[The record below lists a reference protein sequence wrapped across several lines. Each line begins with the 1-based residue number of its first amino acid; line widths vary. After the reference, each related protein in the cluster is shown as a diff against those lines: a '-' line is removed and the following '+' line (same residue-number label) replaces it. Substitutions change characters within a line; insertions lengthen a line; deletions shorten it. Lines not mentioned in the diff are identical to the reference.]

1 MTMYTGI
8 NTFLAVLAS
17 AAAFGSLNKMR
28 WRETRPCLMLA
39 MLLIGI
45 GLAGQA
51 LGLIK
56 QEWAYYADTAL
67 YGGVF
72 ALVISS
78 QRVHSWALERWANP
92 IAMSVATV
100 TAALFLFGLLGGC
113 SRAHAQ
119 ALDKPIFVVALEQLD
134 GDLVYAR
141 SVMIAV
147 PRPAGGHFGLILN
160 KPSRFT
166 MAQAFPDHGPSAAVR
181 DPIYF
186 GGPTAPQTVFAVT
199 RADASPGRL
208 SRELMPGIWLMTNAA
223 VIDAF
228 IEQTPNAA
236 RYYTG
241 LVLWKPGELAEEVRR
256 GLMVLRPV
264 DPAKLFRPDTSTLYD
279 ELVPSGRKS
288 PLES

>member
-1 MTMYTGI
+1 MLVGLRQLPAR
-8 NTFLAVLAS
+8 LARAFVL
-17 AAAFGSLNKMR
+17 
-28 WRETRPCLMLA
+28 
-39 MLLIGI
+39 
-45 GLAGQA
+45 
-51 LGLIK
+51 
-56 QEWAYYADTAL
+56 
-67 YGGVF
+67 V
-72 ALVISS
+72 
-78 QRVHSWALERWANP
+78 
-92 IAMSVATV
+92 
-100 TAALFLFGLLGGC
+100 ALFLVAAMVLG
-113 SRAHAQ
+113 SAALAQ
-119 ALDKPIFVVALEQLD
+119 GARFDGPVLVVALEQLD
-134 GDLVYAR
+134 GNLVYAR

-147 PRPAGGHFGLILN
+147 PRPDGGHFGLILN